1 MFGALNSLNEIYF
14 KIISN
19 SKKISGLITTFNY
32 MRVTKYPPI
41 LIDLMINKD
50 STERLTR
57 YQSPMIF
64 EPNQNAL
71 SVTFSKNLYSY
82 CLVLVGSRNRFQ
94 SDFTNKIK

>member
-1 MFGALNSLNEIYF
+1 
-14 KIISN
+14 
-19 SKKISGLITTFNY
+19 

-64 EPNQNAL
+64 EPNQRL
-71 SVTFSKNLYSY
+71 Q
-82 CLVLVGSRNRFQ
+82 VLPSARI
-94 SDFTNKIK
+94 FTHIA